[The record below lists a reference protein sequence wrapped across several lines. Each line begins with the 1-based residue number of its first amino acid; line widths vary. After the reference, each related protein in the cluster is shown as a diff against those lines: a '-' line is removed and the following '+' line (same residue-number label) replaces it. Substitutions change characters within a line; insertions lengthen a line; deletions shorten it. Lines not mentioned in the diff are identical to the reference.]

1 MKEGH
6 RHSLGNRAVAGALF
20 IHSSYVAVDS

>member
-6 RHSLGNRAVAGALF
+6 RSSSGNMAVAGALL